1 MHVGVIHCLEQANA
15 PFLSTFLMHP
25 WAECDDCTPNISG
38 SQATSKKPQ
47 EMVRGGSPQYK

>member
-1 MHVGVIHCLEQANA
+1 HVGVIHCLEQANA
-15 PFLSTFLMHP
+15 PFLLTFLLYP

-38 SQATSKKPQ
+38 SQATSKKPL